1 MAEPSKAT
9 VRGSATP
16 NYGEGEALLAM
27 TNRGEQL
34 IALGVPSKTELVRLG
49 DTWSVQIA
57 AANAFT
63 HVAAAPTTLA
73 QLVLY
78 NGEPGTGKSYV
89 INSVWSVCTL
99 TIAAASNSTLIY
111 QVGDSIAAPTDD
123 TAQLI
128 TSPLGHSYG
137 GNAVKDL
144 AVTSMTADKWASLA
158 SSAPGAVASVGFG
171 LVAQVDGGIILQPGA
186 TLGLNLIQGTAV
198 GKSVIG
204 VNWSEVQF

>member
-1 MAEPSKAT
+1 MADPTKGT

-16 NYGEGEALLAM
+16 DYGEGEALLGM
-27 TNRGEQL
+27 TNRGEGL
-34 IALGVPSKTELVRLG
+34 VALGVPSKTELVRLG
-49 DTWSVQIA
+49 DTWSLQIA

-78 NGEPGTGKSYV
+78 NGEPGAGKSYV
-89 INSVWSVCTL
+89 INAVWSVCTL
-99 TIAAASNSTLIY
+99 TIAAASNSTLVY

-137 GNAVKDL
+137 GNAQRDL
-144 AVTSMTADKWASLA
+144 AVTSMTANKWASLA
-158 SSAPGAVASVGFG
+158 SSSPGASVSVGFG
-171 LVAQVDGGIILQPGA
+171 LFAEVNGGIILQPGA
-186 TLGLNLIQGTAV
+186 TLGLNLILGTAV